1 MRRISLAG
9 EGDNALLG
17 AGGIRINYSL
27 VPVVTERRNSFRL
40 NKYFSADRAL
50 HTGCLSVFFTSRE
63 NFGNFF
69 FRMSLRFNRLGACV
83 RRISLAGEGLD
94 ALLGAGG
101 IRINYSLVPVM
112 TERRNSFRLN
122 KYFSTDR
129 ALHTGCLS
137 VFFTGRENGR
147 DCLSLMSCR
156 LSDGKLIGVVT
167 F

>member
-1 MRRISLAG
+1 M
-9 EGDNALLG
+9 
-17 AGGIRINYSL
+17 
-27 VPVVTERRNSFRL
+27 TERRNSFRL
-40 NKYFSADRAL
+40 NKYFSTDRAL
-50 HTGCLSVFFTSRE
+50 HAGCLSVFFTGRE

-83 RRISLAGEGLD
+83 RGISLAGEGLD

-101 IRINYSLVPVM
+101 IRVNYAVIPVV
-112 TERRNSFRLN
+112 TECRNSFRLN
-122 KYFSTDR
+122 KNFTADR
-129 ALHTGCLS
+129 ALHAGCLS